1 MMNRS
6 FAGIARAPSALRRYA
21 SAAPTAAFAGSKDSS
36 GKYTVTLI
44 PGDGIGPEISESI
57 KDIYTA
63 ANVPIQWEEVSV
75 TPILKGGKTVI
86 PDAAIN
92 SVKKNTVALKGPLAT
107 PIGKGHVSLNL
118 TLRRTFNLFAN
129 VRPCVSI
136 KGFKTPYDDV
146 NTVLIRE
153 NTEGEYS
160 GIEHEIV
167 DGVIVDGVVQSI
179 KLITW
184 EASERVA
191 RYAFNYAETS
201 GRKRVTA
208 VHKANIMK
216 MSDGMFL
223 SACREVS
230 KEFPGIAYD
239 EDLLDRV
246 CLQVVQNPAPF
257 SDRVMVMPNL
267 YGDILSDMC
276 AGLIGGLGLT
286 PSGNIGRDA
295 SIFEAV
301 HGSAPDIAGKGLAN
315 PTALLLS
322 SLMMLRHMN
331 LFEHAD
337 KIERAALSTI
347 AEGRTITGDLGG
359 RASTKEYTEAIIQ
372 KLQLDDE
379 GTTPPGPT
387 SHRNTKPKKT
397 RKHLLFLVTNDMTDQ
412 VTPQAQPP
420 PKKDEKKPS
429 SGASNRPP
437 KRNPSGSSN
446 KPPGAPTASAPRTA
460 SNKKPAA
467 AAVSGQESGSDTTS
481 RKGSDSGR
489 RPNKNQN
496 NGGNR
501 QPAHRKAQ
509 PSNSGQ
515 PRNNKPSNSP
525 PPQGES
531 SDALSSLQRVIADLK
546 TTSPQPPQ
554 MHSNLP
560 VNAPVFQPG
569 AAAHRKAAS
578 VGPGGLSGNFN
589 SFAPHLGSMNED
601 AEDPSA
607 QYEDGEARGHQPRA
621 QSQSFVAPRF
631 AALAAEQGEV
641 VGPSGRPQ
649 LAPGFMFGAGAA
661 PRRRGAPMG
670 PPINEEDIGFQ
681 FPQAQHFDAPAE
693 TKHRKSES
701 GEITG
706 IMAEQIALQQQIEA
720 LQQQQQALY
729 QQQLA
734 SNQVLSYQ
742 TPGLAPNRGA
752 HRRVQSTVPMGNNF
766 PPNQFGGL
774 SNVGMGL
781 DGQPQGV
788 PRGHGRRH
796 SVNVV
801 KPGLGANGGS
811 ISYGNPYGGPDGFD
825 DGFNPP
831 SFPGHSRQPSR
842 VADSS
847 WRINGGVGGVQTNA
861 FAADLAQAQ
870 AQLQSLQQFR
880 AAAGGH
886 HKMAS
891 FSFPNMLPNMMAAN
905 MMGLGLGG
913 MNILQQQQQ
922 QFQSQLQQ
930 QSNQPQ
936 RKSLF
941 APYLPQASLPPLLA
955 AGKLVVGI
963 LRVNKRNRSDAYVAT
978 EVLDADIYICGSK
991 DRNRALEGDIV
1002 AVELL
1007 DVDEV
1012 WGTKKE
1018 KEEKKRKKEENAAY
1032 DLKSAAGRKDDKKKD
1047 DVEVEGQG
1055 LMLFDDEEVTDDVK
1069 PQFAGHVVAVV
1080 ERMPGQLFSGTLGL
1094 LRPSSAATKEKQEAE
1109 RREREGDKGDEPRRG
1124 PIERP
1129 KIVWFKPTDKRVPL
1143 IAIPTEQAPPDFVQ
1157 NSEAYVDKL
1166 FVACIKR
1173 HPISSLHPFGTLV
1186 EELGPI
1192 GDVEVETS
1200 ALLKDCN
1207 FPTEDFTDNVIKCL
1221 PPIPWTI
1228 PEREFEIRKDLRADR
1243 IFSIDPET
1251 AKDLDDALSI
1261 KLNEDGTYDVGVHIA
1276 DVSYFVKPNTALDRD
1291 ARKRATSVYLVQ
1303 RAVPMLPPALS
1314 EQLCSLVPG
1323 QDRLAFST
1331 IFTMS
1336 KDGNVLKKWFGKTII
1351 KSAAQLSYKDAQN
1364 VIEGKGLGS
1373 APVAPD
1379 HAAVD
1384 IEHDIKILESIAKGL
1399 RARRFE
1405 NGTLSLNSNRLSFK
1419 LDERGMPVDCWQY
1432 ERADANELIEEFML
1446 LTNIAVAQQIAVHLP
1461 EQALLRRHDNPI
1473 DRRLTAF
1480 TERAKRLGYEMDTSS
1495 SGALMRS
1502 FNAVTDP
1509 TARRL
1514 LELLSFKATHRAKY
1528 FCAGMLDIAKYH
1540 HYALNIPLYTHF
1552 TSPIRRYADLLV
1564 HRQLESVLSGPAA
1577 TEPKFTMDRD
1587 AVAKVAQQCNIKRD
1601 SAVLAQEQSAHLF
1614 LCVLIGDL
1622 TQRYGP
1628 VVRQAKV
1635 VGVLDAAFDVLVPEF
1650 GIEKRVHVDQMPIDN
1665 HVYDEHTHT
1674 LQIYWSERDV
1684 ITWLAENSDDEH
1696 LKKMKQ
1702 NAEQHAVKMEVAS
1715 RSVHDESAL
1724 FDEDEADDDEI
1735 VLGREDKQQE
1745 PETSVQRLLS
1755 IAKVKPEFEG
1765 LRSTSS
1771 GHKIQDIRELMT
1783 VPVIVTADLT
1793 KSPPV
1798 IKVYSMNPYANAEQ
1812 KK

>member
-1 MMNRS
+1 
-6 FAGIARAPSALRRYA
+6 
-21 SAAPTAAFAGSKDSS
+21 
-36 GKYTVTLI
+36 
-44 PGDGIGPEISESI
+44 
-57 KDIYTA
+57 
-63 ANVPIQWEEVSV
+63 
-75 TPILKGGKTVI
+75 
-86 PDAAIN
+86 
-92 SVKKNTVALKGPLAT
+92 
-107 PIGKGHVSLNL
+107 
-118 TLRRTFNLFAN
+118 
-129 VRPCVSI
+129 
-136 KGFKTPYDDV
+136 
-146 NTVLIRE
+146 
-153 NTEGEYS
+153 
-160 GIEHEIV
+160 
-167 DGVIVDGVVQSI
+167 
-179 KLITW
+179 
-184 EASERVA
+184 
-191 RYAFNYAETS
+191 
-201 GRKRVTA
+201 
-208 VHKANIMK
+208 
-216 MSDGMFL
+216 
-223 SACREVS
+223 
-230 KEFPGIAYD
+230 
-239 EDLLDRV
+239 
-246 CLQVVQNPAPF
+246 
-257 SDRVMVMPNL
+257 
-267 YGDILSDMC
+267 
-276 AGLIGGLGLT
+276 
-286 PSGNIGRDA
+286 
-295 SIFEAV
+295 
-301 HGSAPDIAGKGLAN
+301 
-315 PTALLLS
+315 
-322 SLMMLRHMN
+322 
-331 LFEHAD
+331 
-337 KIERAALSTI
+337 
-347 AEGRTITGDLGG
+347 
-359 RASTKEYTEAIIQ
+359 
-372 KLQLDDE
+372 
-379 GTTPPGPT
+379 
-387 SHRNTKPKKT
+387 
-397 RKHLLFLVTNDMTDQ
+397 MTDE
-412 VTPQAQPP
+412 VTPQNHPP
-420 PKKDEKKPS
+420 RKDEKKPPS
-429 SGASNRPP
+429 AASNRGP
-437 KRNPSGSSN
+437 KKNPSNSSR
-446 KPPGAPTASAPRTA
+446 PPGTASSAQGAPRPSSRTG
-460 SNKKPAA
+460 NKKPPA
-467 AAVSGQESGSDTTS
+467 SGPAQESGSDTTS
-481 RKGSDSGR
+481 RKGSESGR
-489 RPNKNQN
+489 RPEQRNKSQN
-496 NGGNR
+496 NGSR
-501 QPAHRKAQ
+501 QPAHRKGQVSASQ
-509 PSNSGQ
+509 GGRNSNNAPKDQGAAKQS
-515 PRNNKPSNSP
+515 SSP
-525 PPQGES
+525 PASQGNES

-546 TTSPQPPQ
+546 TTSPQPNIAPQ

-569 AAAHRKAAS
+569 AAAYPGTAVGVDAKHRKAVSA
-578 VGPGGLSGNFN
+578 GPGLSGNFN

-601 AEDPSA
+601 AEDAGGVSF
-607 QYEDGEARGHQPRA
+607 EEGEIPENHFQGHQQRA

-631 AALAAEQGEV
+631 AALAAQQEQGEV
-641 VGPSGRPQ
+641 VGPTGRPQ
-649 LAPGFMFGAGAA
+649 LAPGFMFGAGTA
-661 PRRRGAPMG
+661 RKRGGPMG
-670 PPINEEDIGFQ
+670 PPINEEEVGFQ
-681 FPQAQHFDAPAE
+681 FPQPQSFPGDGLAE
-693 TKHRKSES
+693 SKHRKTDSA
-701 GEITG
+701 EITG
-706 IMAEQIALQQQIEA
+706 IMAEQIAIQNQIEA
-720 LQQQQQALY
+720 LQHQQQALY

-734 SNQVLSYQ
+734 SNQVMSFQ
-742 TPGLAPNRGA
+742 TAGLAPNRGA
-752 HRRVQSTVPMGNNF
+752 HRRVHSTVPMSAGGAF
-766 PPNQFGGL
+766 PQNTMNQFGNLGTL
-774 SNVGMGL
+774 GMGL

-801 KPGLGANGGS
+801 NKPGLGPNGGS
-811 ISYGNPYGGPDGFD
+811 ISYGNPYGQDAFD

-831 SFPGHSRQPSR
+831 SFGGGHSRQPSR

-847 WRINGGVGGVQTNA
+847 WRINGGVGGVQSNNA

-913 MNILQQQQQ
+913 INLLQQQQQ

-1032 DLKSAAGRKDDKKKD
+1032 DLKSSAVRKDDKKKD

-1055 LMLFDDEEVTDDVK
+1055 LMLFEDEEVTDDVK

-1157 NSEAYVDKL
+1157 NSEAYVDRL

-1207 FPTEDFTDNVIKCL
+1207 FPTEDFTENVIKCL
-1221 PPIPWTI
+1221 PPMPWTI
-1228 PEREFEIRKDLRADR
+1228 PEREYEVRKDLRADR
-1243 IFSIDPET
+1243 VFSIDPDT

-1303 RAVPMLPPALS
+1303 RAVPMLPLALS
-1314 EQLCSLVPG
+1314 EELCSLVPG
-1323 QDRLAFST
+1323 RERLAFST
-1331 IFTMS
+1331 IFTMTS
-1336 KDGNVLKKWFGKTII
+1336 EGNVLKKWFGKTII
-1351 KSAAQLSYKDAQN
+1351 KSAAKLAYRDAQN
-1364 VIEGKGLGS
+1364 VIDGKPLGP
-1373 APVAPD
+1373 AAVTPD
-1379 HAAVD
+1379 HSAAD
-1384 IEHDIKILESIAKGL
+1384 IEHDLKVLEGIAKML
-1399 RARRFE
+1399 RARRFA
-1405 NGTLSLNSNRLSFK
+1405 NGTLSLNSLRLQFK
-1419 LDERGMPVDCWQY
+1419 LDANGMPVDCGQY
-1432 ERADANELIEEFML
+1432 ERTDANELVEEFML
-1446 LTNIAVAQQIAVHLP
+1446 LTNIAVAQHIAVHLP

-1473 DRRLTAF
+1473 DRRLNVFA
-1480 TERAKRLGYEMDTSS
+1480 ERALRLGYEMDTTSA
-1495 SGALMRS
+1495 GTLMRS
-1502 FNAVTDP
+1502 FNAISDP

-1528 FCAGMLDIAKYH
+1528 FCAGMLDIAKYQ
-1540 HYALNIPLYTHF
+1540 HYALNVPLYTHF

-1564 HRQLESVLSGPAA
+1564 HRQLESVLQGIGG
-1577 TEPKFTMDRD
+1577 EPKFTMDRD

-1601 SAVLAQEQSAHLF
+1601 SASLAQEQSAHLF
-1614 LCVLIGDL
+1614 LCVLIADL

-1665 HVYDEHTHT
+1665 HVYDEHSHT
-1674 LQIYWSERDV
+1674 LQIYWSEKDV
-1684 ITWLAENSDDEH
+1684 ISWLAENSDDEH
-1696 LKKMKQ
+1696 LKKVKQ
-1702 NAEQHAVKMEVAS
+1702 NAEQHALKMEVAS

-1724 FDEDEADDDEI
+1724 FDEDEAEDDEI
-1735 VLGREDKQQE
+1735 VLGREEVKHV
-1745 PETSVQRLLS
+1745 PETSAQRLLS
-1755 IAKVKPEFEG
+1755 MAKMRPEFEG
-1765 LRSTSS
+1765 LRTTS
-1771 GHKIQDIRELMT
+1771 GHKIQDIRELMS

-1798 IKVYSMNPYANAEQ
+1798 IKVYSMNPYAEHM
-1812 KK
+1812 K